1 LNINDFFDIGY
12 SIIFFDDDEYQY
24 FINIAIKLCE
34 LEKNIYENI
43 NNKIDYN
50 NLSKK
55 KTTEIEL
62 FSSYSMFIKQN
73 ILNDNNELYGFN
85 VYHSKMINNLI
96 NEPLVNVVNIK
107 TDSVAKEKV
116 KTEVAF
122 TDKTKVNT
130 ESVTESLTKS
140 KIKNNTINIQ
150 SNSFDLF
157 KSLSFNDTELSFSE
171 NKTFFSTKISSLE
184 KRFAKVLNEI
194 HQEIIEQFNIF
205 FRH

>member
-1 LNINDFFDIGY
+1 MFYYLNINDFFDIGY

-43 NNKIDYN
+43 NNKIGYN

-73 ILNDNNELYGFN
+73 ILNNNNRLYDFD

-96 NEPLVNVVNIK
+96 NEQLANIVNIK
-107 TDSVAKEKV
+107 TDKATKEKSKIEV
-116 KTEVAF
+116 KTI
-122 TDKTKVNT
+122 DKIKVNT

-171 NKTFFSTKISSLE
+171 NKTFFY
-184 KRFAKVLNEI
+184 
-194 HQEIIEQFNIF
+194 
-205 FRH
+205 

>member
-1 LNINDFFDIGY
+1 MNINDFFDIGD
-12 SIIFFDDDEYQY
+12 SIIFLDDNEYQY

-85 VYHSKMINNLI
+85 VYPSK
-96 NEPLVNVVNIK
+96 
-107 TDSVAKEKV
+107 
-116 KTEVAF
+116 
-122 TDKTKVNT
+122 
-130 ESVTESLTKS
+130 
-140 KIKNNTINIQ
+140 
-150 SNSFDLF
+150 
-157 KSLSFNDTELSFSE
+157 
-171 NKTFFSTKISSLE
+171 
-184 KRFAKVLNEI
+184 
-194 HQEIIEQFNIF
+194 
-205 FRH
+205 

>member
-1 LNINDFFDIGY
+1 MSYPQLFSKCDFFDIGY

-130 ESVTESLTKS
+130 ESVTERLTKS

-171 NKTFFSTKISSLE
+171 NKTFFLL
-184 KRFAKVLNEI
+184 RFLLWKNDL
-194 HQEIIEQFNIF
+194 QKF
-205 FRH
+205 

>member
-1 LNINDFFDIGY
+1 MLFYYLNINDFFDIGD
-12 SIIFFDDDEYQY
+12 SIIFFDDNEYQY

-96 NEPLVNVVNIK
+96 NEPLANVVNIK
-107 TDSVAKEKV
+107 TDNLYDKNIILDLINMFKRNNRAYF
-116 KTEVAF
+116 KTCGY
-122 TDKTKVNT
+122 
-130 ESVTESLTKS
+130 SYL
-140 KIKNNTINIQ
+140 KI
-150 SNSFDLF
+150 
-157 KSLSFNDTELSFSE
+157 
-171 NKTFFSTKISSLE
+171 
-184 KRFAKVLNEI
+184 
-194 HQEIIEQFNIF
+194 
-205 FRH
+205 